1 MYADSAFSLVIPI
14 FVITMVIITKR
25 IVLSLFVGICLSG
38 IMVGFAGSILY
49 GMQINWNENI
59 LHSLFYVY
67 HSISGVFYSVSE
79 NGVDIELSNFYVFG
93 FMFILGILTQVISY
107 SGGVSAF
114 VKWTRNRIKTAK
126 GSEFLAFIAGIVIFI
141 DDYFNA
147 LTVGQMSKHL
157 NDANNSTRE
166 RLAYI
171 IDSTAAP
178 ICILMPISSWGAY
191 IIGIIGGL
199 NENNAFLLLFA
210 SIWGNYYAWLA
221 LLAVFLTIYWQ
232 IDLPAMRRN
241 RNIGVSDFLQSKQ
254 RAPSSIYL
262 LIIPI
267 ISLIFFIGALILIT
281 GYLESKSISI
291 IDMLANT
298 DTSFS
303 LFWGG
308 FGALIISYIISYKH
322 FTTDSFFPII
332 KMGVLSML
340 PAVLILVLA
349 WSIGPVI
356 KNDLQSGIYLS
367 NLSRLWLESNIIAAG
382 IAIPLVSF
390 IISAFIAF
398 CTGTSWGTFAIM
410 LPIGATLA
418 NVNGLE
424 LSFVISAILSGA
436 VYGDHA
442 SPISDTTILSATG
455 AGCSVQ
461 SHFITQL
468 PYVSTIAGITLISF
482 LVASIFYS
490 LIAGYIVGIAL
501 CIGIFWLY
509 KNLYASKI

>member
-1 MYADSAFSLVIPI
+1 MYADSAFSLIIPI
-14 FVITMVIITKR
+14 FVIAMVIITKR

-38 IMVGFAGSILY
+38 IMVGFADSILH

-59 LHSLFYVY
+59 LHSLSYAY
-67 HSISGVFYSVSE
+67 HSISSVFYSVSE

-93 FMFILGILTQVISY
+93 FMFILGVLTQVISY

-114 VKWTRNRIKTAK
+114 VKWARNRIKTAK
-126 GSEFLAFIAGIVIFI
+126 GSEFLAFIAGIIIFI

-191 IIGIIGGL
+191 IIGIISGL
-199 NENNAFLLLFA
+199 NEDNAFILLFS
-210 SIWGNYYAWLA
+210 SIWGNYYAWFTLI
-221 LLAVFLTIYWQ
+221 AVFLTIYWQ
-232 IDLPAMRRN
+232 INLPAMKRN
-241 RNIGVSDFLQSKQ
+241 KNIGVTDFLQSKQ
-254 RAPSSIYL
+254 KASSSIYL

-267 ISLIFFIGALILIT
+267 ISLIIFIVALIFLT
-281 GYLESKSISI
+281 GYLESKSLNI
-291 IDMLANT
+291 IDILANT
-298 DTSFS
+298 YTSFS

-308 FGALIISYIISYKH
+308 LGALMMSFFISYRH
-322 FTTDSFFPII
+322 LVVNSFFPII

-367 NLSRLWLESNIIAAG
+367 NLSKTWLESNIIGAH

-418 NVNGLE
+418 NTNSLDFSLIV
-424 LSFVISAILSGA
+424 SAILSGA

-509 KNLYASKI
+509 KKLYASKI